1 LAEPDQFC
9 LEEDRGAGIGGG
21 FLASALILSAV
32 KSTRPEIIEMRYRN
46 RDHERT
52 HNIAA
57 CMNVAVLGF
66 VAFSVL
72 LAVLS

>member
-1 LAEPDQFC
+1 
-9 LEEDRGAGIGGG
+9 
-21 FLASALILSAV
+21 
-32 KSTRPEIIEMRYRN
+32 MRFRN

-57 CMNVAVLGF
+57 CMFVMVWGF